1 MPIAVT
7 VPRWNT
13 AASAHLALIEHMSIA
28 VTAAHWNSDAAA
40 DVTFV
45 ERNAAIRN
53 AIASNCFRLIA
64 ETTERSSDSRAPN
77 TPPLLSSPPL
87 PPQVC

>member
-53 AIASNCFRLIA
+53 AIASNCFRLGL
-64 ETTERSSDSRAPN
+64 RSGLGLGLRRRLRLRLRLR
-77 TPPLLSSPPL
+77 PLRGNPR
-87 PPQVC
+87 